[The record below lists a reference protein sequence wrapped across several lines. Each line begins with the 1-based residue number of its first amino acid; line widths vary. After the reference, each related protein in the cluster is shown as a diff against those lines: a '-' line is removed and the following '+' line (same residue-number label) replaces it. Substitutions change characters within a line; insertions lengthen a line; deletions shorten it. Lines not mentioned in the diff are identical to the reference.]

1 MVIVSSIGK
10 LGHIN
15 MNSFIIHTW
24 LGTRD
29 TSFRV

>member
-15 MNSFIIHTW
+15 MNSFVNHSYMAW
-24 LGTRD
+24 DQGH
-29 TSFRV
+29 

>member
-24 LGTRD
+24 LGARD